1 MDEATYERMPKSIEV
16 REVLVQVNQPGFRT
30 ESLVVVT
37 TLCDAEEYTSR
48 EIAELYRGRWHVEVY
63 QPEYASSAGL
73 YRLAA

>member
-1 MDEATYERMPKSIEV
+1 MDEETYERMPKSIEV

-37 TLCDAEEYTSR
+37 TLCDAEAYTSE
-48 EIAELYRGRWHVEVY
+48 EIAELYRGRWHAEVY